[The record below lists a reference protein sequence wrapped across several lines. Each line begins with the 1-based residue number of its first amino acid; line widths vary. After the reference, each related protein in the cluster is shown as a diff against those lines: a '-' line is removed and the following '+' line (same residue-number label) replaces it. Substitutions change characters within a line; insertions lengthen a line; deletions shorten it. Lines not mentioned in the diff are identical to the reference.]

1 MDGKVFFGTVLPLE
15 SLEFENMHV
24 FLFDLAADQELEPLL
39 VPGRMEVGWGG
50 VGWGVPAGFP
60 PAPRTCVSG
69 SRVFPF
75 RFLFFEDFT
84 ANSPR
89 LPPTHR
95 SRATVPTRKRLHL

>member
-1 MDGKVFFGTVLPLE
+1 MFGTVLPLE

-24 FLFDLAADQELEPLL
+24 FLFDLAADQELESLL

-50 VGWGVPAGFP
+50 AFLQVSLLLHAHVSAVP
-60 PAPRTCVSG
+60 
-69 SRVFPF
+69 VFF
-75 RFLFFEDFT
+75 HSDSFLMPEDFT